1 MRAVEGLLG
10 LILYLS
16 GILLAVVRPPVDRM
30 AGMIVPGGK
39 VAEAVNPFFL
49 TVEVGLVL
57 AGSVLLSAGHNFK
70 SGFTKLGW
78 IGVASG
84 LGIAFV
90 GGYSGLRAVFL
101 FGVLLATFGLAI
113 YKFGGMKNAYG

>member
-1 MRAVEGLLG
+1 MKAVERVAGM
-10 LILYLS
+10 ILYLG
-16 GILLAVVRPPVDRM
+16 GIVLTLLYPPVERAVCM
-30 AGMIVPGGK
+30 TAPGGN

-57 AGSVLLSAGHNFK
+57 IGSAFLSAGHNFRN
-70 SGFTKLGW
+70 SFAKLGW

-84 LGIAFV
+84 LGVAFV

-113 YKFGGMKNAYG
+113 YKFGGMKNACG

>member
-1 MRAVEGLLG
+1 MRAVERVAGI
-10 LILYLS
+10 ILYIG
-16 GILLAVVRPPVDRM
+16 GIVMALFYPPLERAACM
-30 AGMIVPGGK
+30 TVPGGK
-39 VAEAVNPFFL
+39 VAGAVNPFFL

-90 GGYSGLRAVFL
+90 GGYSGLRVVFL

>member
-1 MRAVEGLLG
+1 MKAGEELLG
-10 LILYLS
+10 LVLYLS

-30 AGMIVPGGK
+30 ACMTVPGGK

-49 TVEVGLVL
+49 TAEVGLVL

-84 LGIAFV
+84 LGVAFV

-101 FGVLLATFGLAI
+101 FGVLLATLGLVL
-113 YKFGGMKNAYG
+113 YKLGGMRNANG

>member
-16 GILLAVVRPPVDRM
+16 GILLAVIRPPVDRM
-30 AGMIVPGGK
+30 ACMTVPGGK

-90 GGYSGLRAVFL
+90 GGYSGLRVVFL
-101 FGVLLATFGLAI
+101 FGVLLATFGLTI